1 MPTTGR
7 PDIDALKKAISR
19 PLATWL
25 DRLYEIEFQ
34 QLELHRKF
42 IDEHFEAART
52 RLKAE
57 FDKTY
62 SELDKYDREDYAE
75 FMVDDIQLLDE
86 TFPIVQWQAQF
97 LVVYATFEASL
108 NSLCNVVMRRL
119 KSNISFK
126 DMASAGVERAKTYLT
141 KVGGVD
147 SDEVFSNPN
156 WQRATQLGKIRNLIA
171 HAQGRV
177 DEANDRKVAA
187 MLRTFKGLELKPIT
201 IGSTEHYVVLSSA
214 FVCDAIS
221 TLQAVVH
228 NIAKFERDWPETP

>member
-7 PDIDALKKAISR
+7 PDIDALKKAMSR

-57 FDKTY
+57 FEKTY
-62 SELDKYDREDYAE
+62 SALDKYDREDYAE
-75 FMVDDIQLLDE
+75 YMVDDIQLLDE
-86 TFPIVQWQAQF
+86 TFPLVQWQAQF

-108 NSLCNVVMRRL
+108 NSLCNVVQRRL
-119 KSNISFK
+119 KSNLSFK
-126 DMASAGVERAKTYLT
+126 DITGLGLERAKVYLI

-147 SDEVFSNPN
+147 ANQVFNNAN
-156 WQRATQLGKIRNLIA
+156 WQRAMQLGKIRNLIS
-171 HAQGRV
+171 HAQGRI
-177 DEANDRKVAA
+177 DEAIDPRSAE
-187 MLRTFKGLELKPIT
+187 MLRALKGLELKPVT
-201 IGSTEHYVVLSSA
+201 DGATEHNVILSSP

-221 TLQAVVH
+221 TLQAVIH
-228 NIAKFERDWPETP
+228 TIAKFERDWPEMG